1 MKLFSSLSTVSAQIP
16 KAAFVFLIAAVP
28 SGAFAQAAATVVVNG
43 QTVQFDQPP
52 VEQNGR
58 IFVPLR
64 GVFERLGAS
73 VVYSNGQI
81 NATSGGTSIQ
91 LQVGSTEA
99 MVGGQ
104 QTTLDAPPFLMGGR
118 ALVPL
123 RFISQALGA
132 SVNYVSSSDTVYVNQ
147 SGNHSAA
154 MAPRHDEGAPPN
166 APAVVQ
172 VGLTRVEPD
181 RGASV
186 SARRPEISATFQ
198 QPVDANSVRIALDG
212 RDVTSQA
219 NVTDRSFVLTPG
231 FDLAPGRHVV
241 TIAGRMDH
249 GPAFAGRWDFTT
261 QVEERTNYIND
272 LRPANG
278 DRVGRD
284 FVVTGLTQPG
294 SEVRIVATSSATV
307 TQFVQVNEGGTSA
320 QVGAGPDGH
329 FSAHVEVADIGAGV
343 VDVRVVATAPD
354 GSAAIRTLRLR
365 T

>member
-1 MKLFSSLSTVSAQIP
+1 MKISPSLSEQIP
-16 KAAFVFLIAAVP
+16 KAALLFLLAALPSAAIAQ
-28 SGAFAQAAATVVVNG
+28 SAAIVVVNG

-64 GVFERLGAS
+64 GVFERLGAT

-99 MVGGQ
+99 VVGGQ
-104 QTTLDAPPFLMGGR
+104 QTTLDAAPFLVGGR

-147 SGNHSAA
+147 SGNHNAG
-154 MAPRHDEGAPPN
+154 MVPHHDEGPPPN

-181 RGASV
+181 RGTSV

-231 FDLAPGRHVV
+231 FDLAPGHHTV
-241 TIAGRMDH
+241 TLAGRFDH
-249 GPAFAGRWDFTT
+249 GSPFAGRWEFST

-278 DRVGRD
+278 DHVGRD
-284 FVVTGLTQPG
+284 FVVTGMTQPG
-294 SEVRIVATSSATV
+294 SEVRIVATSSANV
-307 TQFVQVNEGGTSA
+307 TQFVAVNEGGTSA

-329 FSAHVEVADIGAGV
+329 FSAHVAVGDIGAGV
-343 VDVRVVATAPD
+343 VDVRVDSRAPD
-354 GSAAIRTLRLR
+354 GSDAIRTLRLR
-365 T
+365 P